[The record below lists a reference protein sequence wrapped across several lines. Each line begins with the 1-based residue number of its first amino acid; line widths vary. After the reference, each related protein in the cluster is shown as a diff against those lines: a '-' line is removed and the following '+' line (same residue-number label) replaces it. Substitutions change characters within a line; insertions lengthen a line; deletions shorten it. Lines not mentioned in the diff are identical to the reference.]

1 MASEEQLAPFDGFL
15 NPLEE
20 FDEPADDTSKL
31 NSSRN
36 PSASGSGRKRSR
48 QTANMSS
55 VLKCLLG
62 EGIVVELKNDSG
74 MS

>member
-1 MASEEQLAPFDGFL
+1 MASEEQLAQFEDFL

-31 NSSRN
+31 NN
-36 PSASGSGRKRSR
+36 PAGVSVSGRKRPR
-48 QTANMSS
+48 QTASMSS

-62 EGIVVELKNDSG
+62 EGVVVELKNDSG